1 MKKFTIISLAALFTA
16 TFQSC
21 DEILEI
27 DPPTDSLTSVEVY
40 NNTANIKTALTGL
53 YSYNIHMNPFIYQY
67 ADFYLPFLADE
78 LKTDYASYK
87 VYFQNSYVPT
97 TSFVGS
103 LWQYLYESIYKSN
116 DFIANLE
123 NNGIISENSKA
134 EYLAVARWFRAYNY
148 LFLTNLYGDVPLV
161 KSNDI
166 SESRNAARSS
176 VTEINKLIEDDL
188 VFAVQ
193 ALANSDDTK
202 QAVRTR
208 LTSVAAQALLSRYYL
223 YTEQWQNAANEAT
236 KIIANA
242 SYSLESD
249 VNKVFYSSSKEII
262 FGYDMDGFAGLGTY
276 QGYTRP
282 GVLFIPTTS
291 SRVPYY
297 LTDELVA
304 VLTSNE
310 SDARNGWIGYL
321 TISGKNVYY
330 PYKYK
335 NYKNS
340 SGANYELQ
348 VQFRLAEQYLIR
360 AEARA
365 QLNDIQGALSDIN
378 TIRSRAGIEE
388 VTASTKDD
396 VLLLIEKERRL
407 ELFIEGQ
414 AHRWFDLKR
423 TGRADAVYGAL
434 DYKKWE
440 HYKALLP
447 IPEQQIG
454 RNHAL
459 TQNEGYIR

>member
-97 TSFVGS
+97 TSLVGS

-176 VTEINKLIEDDL
+176 VTEINKLIEEDL

-236 KIIANA
+236 KIISNA

-304 VLTSNE
+304 DLTSNE
-310 SDARNGWIGYL
+310 SDARNG
-321 TISGKNVYY
+321 
-330 PYKYK
+330 
-335 NYKNS
+335 
-340 SGANYELQ
+340 
-348 VQFRLAEQYLIR
+348 
-360 AEARA
+360 
-365 QLNDIQGALSDIN
+365 
-378 TIRSRAGIEE
+378 
-388 VTASTKDD
+388 
-396 VLLLIEKERRL
+396 
-407 ELFIEGQ
+407 
-414 AHRWFDLKR
+414 
-423 TGRADAVYGAL
+423 
-434 DYKKWE
+434 
-440 HYKALLP
+440 
-447 IPEQQIG
+447 
-454 RNHAL
+454 
-459 TQNEGYIR
+459 